1 MNARQA
7 MGKLLGLTM
16 MRTVPLIGS
25 SVEVMV
31 VGSTFAILQ
40 GPFALHVPRS
50 DALLLADALLA
61 ESAGSE
67 GIRHLS
73 LDGHP
78 CRVDASALRSVK
90 TLMVG
95 AFILALPRFAA
106 DEIAGLLKVFA
117 AEQQEVGHA

>member
-31 VGSTFAILQ
+31 VGGTFAILQ
-40 GPFALHVPRS
+40 GPFALHVPRC
-50 DALLLADALLA
+50 DALPLADALLA
-61 ESAGSE
+61 DGAGSE

-73 LDGHP
+73 LDGQP

-106 DEIAGLLKVFA
+106 DEIAGLLKIFA